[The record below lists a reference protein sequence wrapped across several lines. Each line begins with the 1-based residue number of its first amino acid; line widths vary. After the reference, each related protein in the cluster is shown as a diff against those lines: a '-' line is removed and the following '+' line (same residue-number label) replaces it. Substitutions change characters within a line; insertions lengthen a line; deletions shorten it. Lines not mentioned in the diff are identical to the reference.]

1 MKSRAA
7 FYGQP
12 LLSYGSFSRTSSAA
26 FLDKKTDKYKIFK
39 IFCQKKNSFQHL
51 QKKKKKKYS
60 SKHNGY
66 IFVVNI
72 AQNFVNDY
80 NKNFYLCTR
89 HI

>member
-7 FYGQP
+7 FYDQP

-39 IFCQKKNSFQHL
+39 IFCQKK
-51 QKKKKKKYS
+51 KKQFPTFPKKQKKYS

-66 IFVVNI
+66 RFVVNI

>member
-1 MKSRAA
+1 MEV
-7 FYGQP
+7 FLEP
-12 LLSYGSFSRTSSAA
+12 VLLLFWTKNPINIR
-26 FLDKKTDKYKIFK
+26 FLKFFVKKKTVSNI
-39 IFCQKKNSFQHL
+39 S
-51 QKKKKKKYS
+51 KKKKKKYS

-66 IFVVNI
+66 RFVVNI

>member
-1 MKSRAA
+1 MEV
-7 FYGQP
+7 FLEP
-12 LLSYGSFSRTSSAA
+12 VLLLFWTKKPINIR
-26 FLDKKTDKYKIFK
+26 FLKF
-39 IFCQKKNSFQHL
+39 FV
-51 QKKKKKKYS
+51 KKKKKQFPTSPKKQKKYS

-66 IFVVNI
+66 RFVVNI